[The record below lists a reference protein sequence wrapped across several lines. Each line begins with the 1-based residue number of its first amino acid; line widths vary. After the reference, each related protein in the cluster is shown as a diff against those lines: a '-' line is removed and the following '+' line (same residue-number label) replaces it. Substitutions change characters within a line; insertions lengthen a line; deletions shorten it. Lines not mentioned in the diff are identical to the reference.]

1 MWNLHSLYVFTNRN
15 FQFRSFSSD
24 FLNPGADFSRLETW
38 VLCCK
43 HFHKSPVLSTFVR
56 DINIYQV
63 NIKLVLL
70 YGSEIW
76 RVTKANSTKLQTFVN
91 TSHLSLLFI
100 LVLILRQF
108 LLLQSKFLF
117 YLITAAYK
125 RKQLKNQTLLE
136 IGVNNGKNIFSM
148 GQIDQAC
155 SLLHSGCFECGK
167 SLHNLS
173 KFWLL
178 KFISL

>member
-15 FQFRSFSSD
+15 FQFRSLQIFWI
-24 FLNPGADFSRLETW
+24 LEQIFHDR
-38 VLCCK
+38 K
-43 HFHKSPVLSTFVR
+43 HEFFAVNTSTKVQSCRHLFG
-56 DINIYQV
+56 ISTYT

-155 SLLHSGCFECGK
+155 SLLQSGCFECGK